1 MAFLRQLKLNPD
13 RTSDTYMVTL
23 HSTEAAIADEVTRVA
38 TIDAEAFDSSWF
50 PTMWL
55 AFHLFGLPSH
65 GTDTTY
71 LTLTSGKVLPEKS
84 SSQMIAAL
92 ADLNTEA
99 ASKAIRRKAAG
110 KANTTEVVEPVEV
123 ETRRRIVVDHTFT
136 RPTMS
141 VSKTDRLKSAFELL
155 KGDDINSDE
164 ESGFSKR
171 QKKQEIGLKL
181 LNNLLLPSDD
191 EAD

>member
-1 MAFLRQLKLNPD
+1 
-13 RTSDTYMVTL
+13 
-23 HSTEAAIADEVTRVA
+23 
-38 TIDAEAFDSSWF
+38 
-50 PTMWL
+50 
-55 AFHLFGLPSH
+55 
-65 GTDTTY
+65 
-71 LTLTSGKVLPEKS
+71 
-84 SSQMIAAL
+84 MIAAL

-155 KGDDINSDE
+155 KGDDIN
-164 ESGFSKR
+164 
-171 QKKQEIGLKL
+171 IGHIYGYITKY
-181 LNNLLLPSDD
+181 
-191 EAD
+191 